1 MSKLQFYLIIYD
13 IADEKRLVKV
23 AKMMEN
29 YGVRVQKS
37 VFEASLTKKVL
48 KKLRLDLLQVI
59 DIDEDGLKFFPLC
72 PKCEPRLIII
82 GAGERPALMQP
93 LLII

>member
-37 VFEASLTKKVL
+37 VFEAALTKKVL

-59 DIDEDGLKFFPLC
+59 DIDED
-72 PKCEPRLIII
+72 
-82 GAGERPALMQP
+82 
-93 LLII
+93 